1 MKNAI
6 ITALIVAIVL
16 LTMWRLRGMS
26 FASPGSMAGGSQNQ
40 LTPVVASAPG
50 TGPPGP
56 PGPRGDRGAA
66 GPPGP
71 KGDTGPPG
79 PAAYVAAGP
88 APISSNT
95 AGVVSSRQPPASS
108 DAAKIAA
115 FNSLLNQVSGFIS
128 ENALA
133 YGSNVSYTLNI
144 MNIGQGGCPFAS
156 NTVINSNI
164 SGGRAISDAQA
175 AQLQNIAVNWA
186 TTNATTM
193 GYSID
198 TLNGMKSQIATMFA
212 AARINE
218 GLASMIN
225 TRTRTINIRDCD
237 GMGTPNTIP
246 KLLAQQLIR

>member
-16 LTMWRLRGMS
+16 LTLWRLRGMS
-26 FASPGSMAGGSQNQ
+26 FASPGSMTGGSQNK

-56 PGPRGDRGAA
+56 PGPRGAA

-88 APISSNT
+88 APISSGT
-95 AGVVSSRQPPASS
+95 ATSVQS
-108 DAAKIAA
+108 DAQAAAKAA
-115 FNSLLNQVSGFIS
+115 AMNSLLNKMAGFIS

-144 MNIGQGGCPFAS
+144 MNIGQGGCPFAA

-164 SGGRAISDAQA
+164 SSGRPISDAQA
-175 AQLQNIAVNWA
+175 AQLQNIAVDWL
-186 TTNATTM
+186 TTNATVM
-193 GYSID
+193 GYD
-198 TLNGMKSQIATMFA
+198 TDTVNSSKSQLTMMLS

-225 TRTRTINIRDCD
+225 SQTRVIRIGTCD
-237 GMGTPNTIP
+237 GMGNPNTIP
-246 KLLAQQLIR
+246 KLIASQLIR